1 MGTANVKRSG
11 VRGVDIMLPVSLA
24 AVSITD
30 GVLRLLGARRRKPD
44 TAEVNERLD
53 EREGVREPLGTIND
67 VRRWCT
73 DESKWGKLIEHDG
86 NQSE

>member
-11 VRGVDIMLPVSLA
+11 VRGVDIILPASLVA
-24 AVSITD
+24 STTD
-30 GVLRLLGARRRKPD
+30 GVLRLLGVLRRKPD

-53 EREGVREPLGTIND
+53 EREGVRETLGTIND

-73 DESKWGKLIEHDG
+73 DESKWSKTARAM
-86 NQSE
+86 SVA